1 MNDSFEDIRPYYD
14 EEIPDAMRRIARSE
28 FFSLLAEYVFPG
40 EEIESVRRRI
50 LGFRTIEEFQLQV
63 MKRVNEQVIARSI
76 ASFTYDGMERLD
88 PAKRYLFVSNHR
100 DIMLDASLLQYVLV
114 TNGHPTSEIT
124 FGANLMSSQ
133 LVIDIGR
140 SNKMFRVL
148 APGQNHH
155 LPSSIRLMQATE
167 FGTLSLTQISPHKE
181 RNN

>member
-14 EEIPDAMRRIARSE
+14 EEIPNAMRRIARSE

-140 SNKMFRVL
+140 SNKMFRVER
-148 APGQNHH
+148 GGNMKDFYK
-155 LPSSIRLMQATE
+155 SSLHCSQYIRHAITE
-167 FGTLSLTQISPHKE
+167 KRSRYG
-181 RNN
+181 

>member
-100 DIMLDASLLQYVLV
+100 DIMLD
-114 TNGHPTSEIT
+114 
-124 FGANLMSSQ
+124 
-133 LVIDIGR
+133 D
-140 SNKMFRVL
+140 
-148 APGQNHH
+148 
-155 LPSSIRLMQATE
+155 
-167 FGTLSLTQISPHKE
+167 
-181 RNN
+181 